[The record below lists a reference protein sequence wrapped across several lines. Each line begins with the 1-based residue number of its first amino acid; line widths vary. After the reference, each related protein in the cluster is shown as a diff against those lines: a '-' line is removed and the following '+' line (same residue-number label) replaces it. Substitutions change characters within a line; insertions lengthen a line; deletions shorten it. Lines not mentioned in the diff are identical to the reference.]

1 MNSHDKISRV
11 TGWGAAAL
19 CLSISLACAVPALAQ
34 QTVAASAPAV
44 ADAPPAASAAAAAVA
59 TPAGAAASPSTA
71 AAPKSTSLK
80 TFVVTGSRIP
90 RTEKEGAT
98 PVTVITG
105 KDLEAKG
112 YRNVYDALQS
122 QTQNTGFSQGADYGN
137 TFTPAANAINLRGL
151 GANHTLVLVDGRRV
165 ADYPIAYDGN
175 VNFVNLA
182 NIPSEMIDRIEILN
196 GAASAVYGS
205 DAIAGVV
212 NIIMKKHIDGIEVN
226 VKGGRT
232 WDGGGGNGRLQVS
245 GGKEF
250 GALSTVFGL
259 EISKTNPIWSGQ
271 HDFMSSASL
280 EGETPTTIW
289 SRRNLDTGAYLGGA
303 GACGALGGIGAFGG
317 VSTVNTAKGAYCGS
331 GGAKPAFWTTQTNNV
346 SENLYGG
353 VEYRLSELVTLFGS
367 VSTAWNQTENNTRG
381 PSWTSA
387 LGGTGYFFNDLTQAN
402 ETWTRRFSPQEIGG
416 ASVWNKR
423 WDDFAANVITG
434 LRGKLPDSSWN
445 YELTYSA
452 SGYQSRATVPRLRAG
467 IDSYFLGPQLGTAA
481 DGAPIYAP
489 DPTRFS
495 TPLTP
500 AQFGSLYGESASQN
514 NTWTQTFSLAA
525 NGDLLRL
532 PAGPVR
538 AAGVIEYGTQG
549 FSNSVD
555 PALAQGSYYNS
566 AGIYGASGNR
576 KRYAAALELR
586 VPIFRQLNA
595 DVATR
600 YDDYSFAGTRNH
612 KFTYNLGLEYRPLR
626 ELLLRG
632 NYGTS
637 FRAPDMNYIFQSPTK
652 GYFESTTDYFR
663 CNQSGQSLAN
673 CEYANVAPGSNFVQ
687 TGNAQLKPE
696 NGKSWGAGFVLAP
709 TPDIDLSADYYNI
722 RIDNLVTNIDPD
734 NLLRTEAACREG
746 RLSAASPDCVDALA
760 RVVRNP
766 LTAVLDPGAIN
777 TILINPINAA
787 MEKTTGFDL
796 SGKWRFRLHGIGN
809 FLLAANYTKVLS
821 LRYQQYANS
830 PVQDLLHSLNNPTGN
845 PEWPDKLM
853 LSLTWSI
860 PKWTSTVQ
868 VERYGKVPNAAQTA
882 YLTPTTLANLSLSY
896 QFTRD
901 TSLTFVMNN
910 VFNTIKHDDS
920 AGWPYYT
927 VGYYLPYG
935 RTLWLEFSHRF
946 S

>member
-1 MNSHDKISRV
+1 M
-11 TGWGAAAL
+11 
-19 CLSISLACAVPALAQ
+19 
-34 QTVAASAPAV
+34 
-44 ADAPPAASAAAAAVA
+44 
-59 TPAGAAASPSTA
+59 
-71 AAPKSTSLK
+71 
-80 TFVVTGSRIP
+80 VTGSRIP
-90 RTEKEGAT
+90 RSEKEGNT
-98 PVTVITG
+98 SVTVITR
-105 KDLEAKG
+105 KDLETRG

-122 QTQNTGFSQGADYGN
+122 QAQNTGFSQGADYGN
-137 TFTPAANAINLRGL
+137 TFTAAANAINLRGL
-151 GANHTLVLVDGRRV
+151 GTNHTLVLVDGRRI
-165 ADYPIAYDGN
+165 ADYPIAYNGD

-212 NIIMKKHIDGIEVN
+212 NIIMKKNINGIEVN

-259 EISKTNPIWSGQ
+259 EISKTNSIWSGQ
-271 HDFMSSASL
+271 RDFMSSTSL
-280 EGETPTTIW
+280 KGETPTTIW
-289 SRRNLDTGAYLGGA
+289 SRQRLDTGTYLGGV

-317 VSTVNTAKGAYCGS
+317 VSVVNTAKGAYCGS
-331 GGAKPAFWTTQTNNV
+331 SGTYPAFMTIQTNNV

-353 VEYRLSELVTLFGS
+353 VEYQLSELVTLFGS
-367 VSTAWNQTENNTRG
+367 VSMAWNQTENNTSG

-387 LGGTGYFFNDLTQAN
+387 AAGTGYFFNDLTQAN
-402 ETWTRRFSPQEIGG
+402 EIWTRHFSPQEIGG
-416 ASVWNKR
+416 APVWNKR
-423 WDDFAANVITG
+423 WDDFAGNVITG
-434 LRGKLPDSSWN
+434 LRGKLPGSSWN

-452 SGYQSRATVPRLRAG
+452 SDYQSRAMVPRLRAS

-489 DPTRFS
+489 DPARFS
-495 TPLTP
+495 TPLP
-500 AQFGSLYGESASQN
+500 PGQFGSLYGESASQD

-525 NGDLLRL
+525 NGDLFHL

-538 AAGVIEYGTQG
+538 AAGVLEYGPQG

-555 PALAQGSYYNS
+555 PALSQGIYYNS
-566 AGIYGASGNR
+566 DGIYGASGNR
-576 KRYAAALELR
+576 RRYAAALELH
-586 VPIFRQLNA
+586 VPIFSQLNA

-600 YDDYSFAGTRNH
+600 YDDYSFAGMRNH
-612 KFTYNLGLEYRPLR
+612 KFTYNLGLEYRPLH

-637 FRAPDMNYIFQSPTK
+637 FRASDMNYIFQSSIK

-663 CNQSGQSLAN
+663 CNQSGKSLAN
-673 CEYANVAPGSNFVQ
+673 CEYAHVAPGSNFVQ
-687 TGNAQLKPE
+687 IGNKQLKPE

-709 TPDIDLSADYYNI
+709 TPDIDLSVDYYNI
-722 RIDNLVTNIDPD
+722 RIDNLIATIDSD

-746 RLSAASPDCVDALA
+746 HLNAASPDCVDALV

-766 LTAVLDPGAIN
+766 LTAVLNPGAIN
-777 TILINPINAA
+777 TILINPINTA
-787 MEKTTGFDL
+787 MEKTAGLDL
-796 SGKWRFRLHGIGN
+796 SGKWSFRLNDTGN
-809 FLLAANYTKVLS
+809 FLLVANYTKVLS
-821 LRYQQYANS
+821 LRYQKYAKG
-830 PVQDLLHSLNNPTGN
+830 PVQDLLHSLANPTSN
-845 PEWPDKLM
+845 PEWQDKLM

-868 VERYGKVPNAAQTA
+868 VERYGKSPNAAQTA
-882 YLTPTTLANLSLSY
+882 YVTPTTLANLSLSY

-920 AGWPYYT
+920 DGWPYYT
-927 VGYYLPYG
+927 VGYHLPYG
-935 RTLWLEFSHRF
+935 RMLWLEFSHRF